1 MIITLLLMKSF
12 FKFIKKN
19 WFFTAVY
26 ITLLLAFIF
35 RIYNLQER
43 VNIGSDHVRDVIIAQ
58 EALKRGELPLIGS
71 FASAGPFVF
80 GPLYYWFVMVALT
93 ILPFSFKSPWLLM
106 TFIGFLTVVIMMRTG
121 FLIGGRRLCII
132 IGLLAA
138 FSPQFIAR
146 STFLSQHSLVGITT
160 ALSVLFFV
168 LLYQRKK
175 PLFSF
180 LIGLSVGA
188 AVSMHYQAIN
198 LLIFLPAMLLIPKT
212 TIKMKAVYFLLFS
225 IGFIVPMIPLTYWDA
240 QQNFANYNN
249 ILDYIFIAQYRIYV
263 ANSWKLYLLQYLPD
277 YWSNVVGGN
286 KPVAFII
293 MVVTFLTFVIQFLRR
308 KLPGEILMLGA
319 IFGILLIVIRYYK
332 GERFDGYMIYTAPFI
347 FVVCA
352 WTFLTLF
359 DVIRNS
365 HVIKHASHK
374 SQKAFISV
382 SLVILIIILGFDFK
396 NASQFIFMD
405 STHEEHI
412 ILAKNALIKKFPNE
426 KFQLYDYFWKGSNY
440 SYYLGVLLEKEGKIS
455 KDGMPIGVAYPY
467 FPYSSEIKP
476 IYNGIWTVTPLTNLS
491 PELLEKPLWSKANP
505 SDVYDDLMKWQ
516 KGEKLTSSFSLPN
529 YVMER
534 LGLRER

>member
-1 MIITLLLMKSF
+1 M
-12 FKFIKKN
+12 KFIRKN
-19 WFFTAVY
+19 WFYIAVY
-26 ITLLLAFIF
+26 VTLLLAFVF

-43 VNIGSDHVRDVIIAQ
+43 VNLGSDHVRDVIIAQ

-80 GPLYYWFVMVALT
+80 GPLYYWFVMFALT
-93 ILPFSFKSPWLLM
+93 VLPFSFKSPWLLM
-106 TFIGFLTVVIMMRTG
+106 TFVGLLTVVVMMRTG

-132 IGLLAA
+132 IGLLTA

-175 PLFSF
+175 PLFAF
-180 LIGLSVGA
+180 FIGLSVGA

-198 LLIFLPAMLLIPKT
+198 LLIFLPAILLIPQVKLKKK
-212 TIKMKAVYFLLFS
+212 IVYFFVFS
-225 IGFIVPMIPLTYWDA
+225 IGFIIPMLPLTYWDA

-263 ANSWKLYLLQYLPD
+263 ANSWRLYLFQYLPD

-293 MVVTFLTFVIQFLRR
+293 MVATFITFAVQFLRR
-308 KLPGEILMLGA
+308 KLPGEMLMIGT

-347 FVVCA
+347 FVICA

-359 DVIRNS
+359 DLIRTS
-365 HVIKHASHK
+365 RFLKHISSK
-374 SQKAFISV
+374 SKKVFVTISV
-382 SLVILIIILGFDFK
+382 VIFVIILGFDFK
-396 NASQFIFMD
+396 NASQFIFME

-412 ILAKNALIKKFPNE
+412 ILAKNALIQKFPDK
-426 KFQLYDYFWKGSNY
+426 KFQLYDYFWKGSDY

-455 KDGMPIGVAYPY
+455 KDGMPIGIASPF
-467 FPYSSEIKP
+467 FPYSSEVKP
-476 IYNGIWTVTPLTNLS
+476 LYVGTWTITPLTNLS
-491 PELLEKPLWSKANP
+491 PNTLRKPIWSKANP

-516 KGEKLTSSFSLPN
+516 KGEKLTSNFSLPG
-529 YVMER
+529 YVMDK
-534 LGLRER
+534 LGISK